1 MVMTNWEKGRF
12 EKCERFREEL
22 ELVRLPGGERVD
34 RNGLLMTL
42 SPELRGHA
50 EVCGSCLEAADDLVE
65 TRSMLVKAASDSAAS
80 GPGAWFSSK
89 VMKAIAAQ
97 EREIEQSEG
106 VWQGVRRLA
115 PRLAAV
121 CALLLVLAGTWAVQV
136 RRDYVARQMAAP
148 GESLF
153 EPTPSAALNDDVMM
167 SVEAHR

>member
-22 ELVRLPGGERVD
+22 ELVPLPEGEQVD
-34 RNGLLMTL
+34 RNGLLVKL
-42 SPELRGHA
+42 SAEFRGHA
-50 EVCGSCLEAADDLVE
+50 EVCGSCLEAVDDLIE
-65 TRSMLVKAASDSAAS
+65 TRNMLVKVVGEPAANE
-80 GPGAWFSSK
+80 PGAWFSRK
-89 VMKAIAAQ
+89 VMNAIAAQ
-97 EREIEQSEG
+97 EGEIEQSEG
-106 VWQGVRRLA
+106 VWQSVRRLA

-136 RRDYVARQMAAP
+136 RRDYVARQMSAP

>member
-1 MVMTNWEKGRF
+1 MTNWEKGRF

-22 ELVRLPGGERVD
+22 ELARLPEGQQVD
-34 RNGLLMTL
+34 RKGLLVKL
-42 SPELRGHA
+42 SAELRGHA
-50 EVCGSCLEAADDLVE
+50 EACGSCLEAADDLVE
-65 TRSMLVKAASDSAAS
+65 TRNMLVKAVSET
-80 GPGAWFSSK
+80 GANERGVWFSSK
-89 VMKAIAAQ
+89 VMNAIAAQ

-106 VWQGVRRLA
+106 VWQSVRRLA

-136 RRDYVARQMAAP
+136 RRDYVARQMAAA